1 LDLVPQDEARVAL
14 YSLFA
19 IAQFVLLF
27 FMILRLGNLPPW
39 LSPTPYLLLMAI
51 TIFLFIGYLFM
62 VVYTQFNRAIPRQAQ
77 LDIQLVFS
85 ILFDIDIA
93 LRPGIVL
100 YLIHVRGSI
109 WQSSQP
115 SRPFAMS
122 QLWKKIVDWFVVALT
137 LILWITL
144 SGFTFKN
151 TSHSSTWTKLI
162 EVSGAF
168 SILSHVLVILST
180 TTMSIQVKSRSLN
193 DSVCIQASSI
203 DDTNVDLFNRS

>member
-14 YSLFA
+14 YFLFA

-27 FMILRLGNLPPW
+27 FTILRLGNLPPW
-39 LSPTPYLLLMAI
+39 LTPAPYLLLMAI

-109 WQSSQP
+109 WQFSQP

-122 QLWKKIVDWFVVALT
+122 QLWKKIVDWVVVALT

-144 SGFTFKN
+144 SGFTFKI
-151 TSHSSTWTKLI
+151 TSHSSTRTKLI

-180 TTMSIQVKSRSLN
+180 ITMSIQVKSRSLN
-193 DSVCIQASSI
+193 DSVCIQTSSI
-203 DDTNVDLFNRS
+203 DGTNVDLFNRS